1 MFCDIVDLLYVKLIK
16 LFWNFICNKM
26 YENRVLFN
34 EILWILIILIFCVFV
49 YIVLGVVSLSG
60 CVGCWLLLCICFV
73 CL

>member
-26 YENRVLFN
+26 HENRVLFN